1 MSADPDLML
10 RPAVADDVP
19 LLVQVMRAAR
29 EAAPMPDLPYAD
41 REVGAHLAARLS
53 MDETWV
59 ADDGDGPVGFARLT
73 GTWLDDLYVV
83 PEAQRS
89 GVGSSLLD
97 LAKAL
102 RPDGFGLWVFSSN
115 VPARAF
121 YARHGLLELESTD
134 GRANDEGAP
143 DLRMVWA
150 GEQPLS
156 YLRAQIDEVDD
167 ELAALL
173 ARRTALTAAVQE
185 IKPVGGPAGR
195 DPEREQQIAERIA
208 PMVPLLPPEAVQRI
222 VHTIIEASLDAAAT
236 PGRD

>member
-1 MSADPDLML
+1 MPTDPELML
-10 RPAVADDVP
+10 RPAVADDIP

-29 EAAPMPDLPYAD
+29 EAAPMPDLPYTD
-41 REVGAHLAARLS
+41 REVGAHLAARLT
-53 MDETWV
+53 MDEMWV

-83 PEAQRS
+83 PEGQRS
-89 GVGSSLLD
+89 GVGSALLD

-102 RPDGFGLWVFSSN
+102 RPEGFGLWVFASN

-134 GRANDEGAP
+134 GATNDEGAP

-150 GEQPLS
+150 GEEPLS

-167 ELAALL
+167 ELAVLL

-195 DPEREQQIAERIA
+195 DPGREQRIAERIA
-208 PMVPLLPPEAVQRI
+208 PKVPLLSPEAVRRI
-222 VHTIIEASLDAAAT
+222 VHTIITESLDAD
-236 PGRD
+236 R